1 MRLTIN
7 LSGFLE
13 EVPDCDA
20 IPYLLKMYMREV
32 LELDIDIDP
41 KNPHDADFTSDYAD
55 ITHQYNL
62 GENDFSITIDYN
74 SK

>member
-7 LSGFLE
+7 LAGFLD
-13 EVPDCDA
+13 EVPDYDA

-32 LELDIDIDP
+32 LELDINIDP
-41 KNPHDADFTSDYAD
+41 TNPHDAEFTSEYAD

-62 GENDFSITIDYN
+62 GESDFSITIDY
-74 SK
+74 KRK